1 MADSKL
7 IINSR
12 TKYGMSKCD
21 TVCSLP
27 ANNMRPNLKLS
38 DIALTY
44 PSKSLAIPIKDFGP
58 IVYSMVQTVT
68 KYGIYV
74 KV

>member
-1 MADSKL
+1 
-7 IINSR
+7 
-12 TKYGMSKCD
+12 MSKCD

-27 ANNMRPNLKLS
+27 ANNVRPNLKLS

-44 PSKSLAIPIKDFGP
+44 PSKSLAIIIKDFGP

-68 KYGIYV
+68 KYG
-74 KV
+74 KVPVF